1 MLAPLLHR
9 LKGPVAVAVL
19 ASAISSLFPVLLLS
33 LIRRGLERGASSI
46 GLPDIAVFMCLVGGL
61 FMFGLAGQL
70 LLARLGARLVLEVRQ
85 CLLGHIGQMS
95 FRDFE
100 RFGSERLRASLMK
113 DVTAVANA
121 FTMLPH
127 IVYNGLLVAACLA
140 YLLYVSWP
148 LFLALT
154 AFLSVIVVVSVVL
167 VRLVIR
173 EFRTLRNLEDGLF
186 GTFATL
192 FDGAKEL
199 ATDPLRRAFFH
210 AEIVAPRAEAIRLQ
224 DFRAQ
229 RYWSLSN
236 NWNAVIV
243 FLALGFVVVS
253 PSLLDSV
260 SAGDSTAF
268 ALALFF
274 MVMPLNFLSVTTQ
287 EISKGW
293 IAYKRLMELEAS
305 FPRQATPSNI
315 HPRSDTRIASLQ
327 LQDLSFRYEPDA
339 PFGLGPI
346 SVDLPC
352 SQVIFITGGNG
363 SGKSTL
369 MKVVTGLYP
378 ADSGSIVID
387 GKAYD
392 ATQPCGYQPFF
403 SVIHFDFHLFE
414 HVLDSDG
421 KPIHDEDARFL
432 YWRSRLRL
440 DEVLRLEKGRLVFD
454 GLSQGQRK
462 RAAFLAAMLEN
473 RPIIVL
479 DEWASD
485 QDPEFREFFYRVLL
499 PELKSEGKT
508 VIVISHDL
516 QYFSEADRLLVMSD
530 GRLLEGNDI
539 MVAVARTR

>member
-1 MLAPLLHR
+1 MLVPLLHQ
-9 LKGPVAVAVL
+9 LKRPVAVAVL
-19 ASAISSLFPVLLLS
+19 ASATSALFPILLLS
-33 LIRRGLERGASSI
+33 SIRSGLERGANSI
-46 GLPDIAVFMCLVGGL
+46 GAPEIALFLCLVAGL
-61 FMFGLAGQL
+61 FVFGLIGQL
-70 LLARLGARLVLEVRQ
+70 LLAKLGARLVLEVRE
-85 CLLGHIGQMS
+85 CLLGYIGQMS

-127 IVYNGLLVAACLA
+127 IVYNALLVAACLA
-140 YLLYVSWP
+140 YLFFVSWQ

-154 AFLSVIVVVSVVL
+154 AFLSIIIVVSVLL

-173 EFRTLRNLEDGLF
+173 EFRKLRHQEDSLF
-186 GTFATL
+186 STFGTL

-199 ATDPLRRAFFH
+199 ATDPIRRAFFH
-210 AEIVAPRAEAIRLQ
+210 AQVVAPRAEAIREQ

-243 FLALGFVVVS
+243 FLALGFVVLS
-253 PSLLDSV
+253 PSLFHDV
-260 SAGDSTAF
+260 SNGDSTAF

-293 IAYKRLMELEAS
+293 IAYQRLMELEAS
-305 FPRQATPSNI
+305 LPHQHAPMLCV
-315 HPRSDTRIASLQ
+315 TRPDSLVLSLQ
-327 LQDLSFRYEPDA
+327 LQNICFRYETQA
-339 PFGLGPI
+339 PFGLGPLT
-346 SVDLPC
+346 VELPC
-352 SQVIFITGGNG
+352 GQVIFITGGNG

-369 MKVVTGLYP
+369 MKVITGLYP
-378 ADSGSIVID
+378 ADSGQIIID
-387 GKAYD
+387 GKHYD
-392 ATQPCGYQPFF
+392 ATQPSVYQPYF
-403 SVIHFDFHLFE
+403 SVIHFDFHLFD
-414 HVLDSDG
+414 HVLDHQG
-421 KPIHDEDARFL
+421 LPIDDADSRFL
-432 YWRSRLRL
+432 YWRRRLRL
-440 DEVLRLEKGRLVFD
+440 DGVLHLQDGRLRFD

-462 RAAFLAAMLEN
+462 RAAFLSAMLED

-485 QDPEFREFFYRVLL
+485 QDPEFREFFYHELL
-499 PELKSEGKT
+499 QELKSQGKT

-516 QYFSEADRLLVMSD
+516 QYFRGADRLFVMSD
-530 GRLLEGNDI
+530 GQLLEGEDVGVT
-539 MVAVARTR
+539 VACT